1 MPEYTNKKG
10 VTRNVSEKQLA
21 AYQKLA
27 TKGPRPDKRTIF
39 SRKTKLVAK
48 RHVFP
53 AKKFEYTSKSG
64 KKSMKTQKQ
73 IDAYNK
79 KKVRKIVTGSKRKS
93 NPVSVKK
100 NIKRRVK

>member
-1 MPEYTNKKG
+1 MIKNMFGEVISQT
-10 VTRNVSEKQLA
+10 
-21 AYQKLA
+21 
-27 TKGPRPDKRTIF
+27 
-39 SRKTKLVAK
+39 
-48 RHVFP
+48 
-53 AKKFEYTSKSG
+53 
-64 KKSMKTQKQ
+64 Q